1 MAGARP
7 PLIEGAGEFFDTL
20 VRIRAD
26 CDQRL
31 IDACLTRCAFFH
43 STLSRFDDTSD
54 VGRINAAAGRR
65 VRAAPTT
72 ARLVSLALEYSRL
85 TGGLFDITLGVV
97 LELWDFKEGRIP
109 TSSSLEEALRHVGSE
124 HVHVVGTQVWL
135 DDPLAKIDLG
145 GIAKGYVA
153 DDLAVG
159 LRAAGCEHAVL
170 NLGGNVLC
178 VGSRPDGSAWRAGVA
193 RPGEPFGD
201 PMALC
206 RLKDQSLVTSSLC
219 ERAFSCAGR
228 RYGHILDPRSGHP
241 VATDVA
247 SVTLRTEHS
256 VDGEALGKKPFFLG
270 MAEAL
275 SYLDSLEGV
284 DALLVGMDG
293 SVAQT
298 SAGAFELL

>member
-65 VRAAPTT
+65 VRVAPTT

-97 LELWDFKEGRIP
+97 LELWDFKEGQIP
-109 TSSSLEEALRHVGSE
+109 TSSSLEEVLRHVGSE

-170 NLGGNVLC
+170 
-178 VGSRPDGSAWRAGVA
+178 
-193 RPGEPFGD
+193 
-201 PMALC
+201 
-206 RLKDQSLVTSSLC
+206 
-219 ERAFSCAGR
+219 
-228 RYGHILDPRSGHP
+228 
-241 VATDVA
+241 
-247 SVTLRTEHS
+247 
-256 VDGEALGKKPFFLG
+256 
-270 MAEAL
+270 
-275 SYLDSLEGV
+275 
-284 DALLVGMDG
+284 
-293 SVAQT
+293 
-298 SAGAFELL
+298 

>member
-7 PLIEGAGEFFDTL
+7 PLIEGVGEFFDTL

-31 IDACLTRCAFFH
+31 IDACLARCAFFH

-65 VRAAPTT
+65 VRVAPTT

-193 RPGEPFGD
+193 HPGEPFGD

-219 ERAFSCAGR
+219 ERAFSRGKR
-228 RYGHILDPRSGHP
+228 RYGHILDPRSGCP
-241 VATDVA
+241 VMTDVA
-247 SVTLRTEHS
+247 SVTLRTKCS
-256 VDGEALGKKPFFLG
+256 VDGEGLGKKPFFLG

-284 DALLVGMDG
+284 EALLVGMDG
-293 SVAQT
+293 SVVQT